1 VAKLRQ
7 YILLPPRGLTADVV
21 SPTTP
26 LAKSFLLALEAARAS
41 PQPIA
46 ALAAAKIRTKLR
58 VLDSIRDTGAKLVE
72 LAPDQLPLLRAEQPG
87 LRVVPVVYY
96 YPARLPRPKPLSAPQ
111 KAQVMVAIRL
121 AIVSA
126 SDDAPVAGATVVAF
140 TDFENRVGAEGTTDA
155 KGMVSLKLG
164 GASKK
169 VERLYVYPK
178 SGYWSALKKDTT
190 LASGTKIPVQP
201 IRLDYTDALRHFY
214 AASSGAGSGVTVGV
228 VDTGVGPHPDL
239 HVDGGENTVPGE
251 SAQDYGD
258 NGEGHGTHV
267 GGIIAA
273 RGVPPAGIQGV
284 APAVRLRS
292 YRVFPKSG
300 EGASNYAIAKALDRA
315 VEDGCDL
322 VNMSLGGGPQ
332 DEAVHSALAHARAN
346 GVLIFVANGNDGRQ
360 AVSWPAADSLAIAIS
375 AMGRKGTF
383 PSGTSESAEVAAP
396 YGTDKKNFIAAFS
409 NIGPETDLTDTGVGI
424 ISTVPGGY
432 GVMSG
437 TSMACPAATG
447 AAARLLAAKPDIL
460 AMARDQARSEA
471 MAAAALDAAKPLGF
485 GALFEGRGML

>member
-1 VAKLRQ
+1 
-7 YILLPPRGLTADVV
+7 
-21 SPTTP
+21 
-26 LAKSFLLALEAARAS
+26 
-41 PQPIA
+41 
-46 ALAAAKIRTKLR
+46 
-58 VLDSIRDTGAKLVE
+58 
-72 LAPDQLPLLRAEQPG
+72 
-87 LRVVPVVYY
+87 
-96 YPARLPRPKPLSAPQ
+96 
-111 KAQVMVAIRL
+111 
-121 AIVSA
+121 
-126 SDDAPVAGATVVAF
+126 
-140 TDFENRVGAEGTTDA
+140 
-155 KGMVSLKLG
+155 
-164 GASKK
+164 
-169 VERLYVYPK
+169 
-178 SGYWSALKKDTT
+178 
-190 LASGTKIPVQP
+190 
-201 IRLDYTDALRHFY
+201 
-214 AASSGAGSGVTVGV
+214 
-228 VDTGVGPHPDL
+228 
-239 HVDGGENTVPGE
+239 
-251 SAQDYGD
+251 
-258 NGEGHGTHV
+258 
-267 GGIIAA
+267 
-273 RGVPPAGIQGV
+273 
-284 APAVRLRS
+284 VRLRS

-471 MAAAALDAAKPLGF
+471 MAAAALDAAKPLGV